1 MNEQLPPILSFKPKL
16 FERIWGGHKLSDVC
30 GVAHEGDIPVGEAWL
45 VSDHPQHVSVIDG
58 GPCDGQTLRDLLS
71 DHTNQLLGH
80 RAKLTIHGRF
90 PLLFKLLDAADYL
103 SVQVH
108 PDDHD
113 AKRLNEPDVGKTE
126 MWHVL
131 EAAQDSE
138 LICGM
143 LQGTDPASL
152 ADAIHEG
159 TVEEHLSSF
168 AAKSGTTV
176 FVPAGTV
183 HAIGKNILLAE
194 IQQNSD
200 ITYRVYDWKRL
211 QPDGQP
217 RELHIEKA
225 LEVIHFGEQR
235 TTASTPLDIKHPSCK
250 QTILG
255 ACKYFAAE
263 RFKLEGDYNRATR
276 GDSFHLLLGIA
287 GDLEVHSGDAV
298 RELSTGTALMIPG
311 ERESYSVHGAGE
323 YLAYYVPDLQRDI
336 IDPLTRSGHTSS
348 SIAALGS
355 ISDTPESPEN

>member
-1 MNEQLPPILSFKPKL
+1 MNEQLPPILAFNPKL
-16 FERIWGGHKLSDVC
+16 FERIWGGQKLSDVC
-30 GVAHEGDIPVGEAWL
+30 GVAHPGHIPVGEAWL
-45 VSDHPQHVSVIDG
+45 VSDHPQHVSVVDG
-58 GPCDGQTLRDLLS
+58 GPCDGRTLRDLLS
-71 DHTNQLLGH
+71 NHTNQLLGL
-80 RAKLTIHGRF
+80 RAELTIHGRF

-143 LQGTDPASL
+143 LPGSDPTNL
-152 ADAIHEG
+152 ADAIHAG
-159 TVEEHLSSF
+159 TVEEHLSNF
-168 AAKSGTTV
+168 PAESGTTV
-176 FVPAGTV
+176 FVPAGTF

-200 ITYRVYDWKRL
+200 ITYRVYDWRRL

-225 LEVIHFGEQR
+225 LEVTHFGNQR
-235 TTASTPLDIKHPSCK
+235 TAASIPLDIEHPSGK

-263 RFKLEGDYNRATR
+263 RFKIEGDYTRATR
-276 GDSFHLLLGIA
+276 GDSFHLLLGIT
-287 GDLEVHSGDAV
+287 GHLEVHCGDAV
-298 RELSTGTALMIPG
+298 RELSTGNALMIPG

-336 IDPLTRSGHTSS
+336 IAPLTQAGHPSS
-348 SIAALGS
+348 SIADLGE
-355 ISDTPESPEN
+355 ISLHLKPSEN